1 MDYLKIY
8 NQLVTIAGQRPEPSP
23 KEVHHIVPRSLG
35 GTDHPSNLV
44 ALTPREHCLAHML
57 LRKIY
62 PDFPEMRAAWNFMC
76 SQGTKAYVIKRA
88 KVIEQAT
95 GRYVSSYT
103 CAKIS
108 ARARWAATPVI
119 QIEPVTGNILAVYRS
134 PMDAGESISSPCFR
148 KNDLI
153 STCARL
159 NLSDGNKTSLGFIW
173 RYKH

>member
-1 MDYLKIY
+1 MTGLPLSDVSARTGYIELPEIIISAA
-8 NQLVTIAGQRPEPSP
+8 NRSPNGLVI
-23 KEVHHIVPRSLG
+23 
-35 GTDHPSNLV
+35 
-44 ALTPREHCLAHML
+44 
-57 LRKIY
+57 
-62 PDFPEMRAAWNFMC
+62 MC
-76 SQGTKAYVIKRA
+76 SQGTGAYVIKRA
-88 KVIEQAT
+88 RVIEQAT

-134 PMDAGESISSPCFR
+134 PMDAGESINSQCFR

-159 NLSDGNKTSLGFIW
+159 NHSDGVKTSLGYIW
-173 RYKH
+173 RYKQ